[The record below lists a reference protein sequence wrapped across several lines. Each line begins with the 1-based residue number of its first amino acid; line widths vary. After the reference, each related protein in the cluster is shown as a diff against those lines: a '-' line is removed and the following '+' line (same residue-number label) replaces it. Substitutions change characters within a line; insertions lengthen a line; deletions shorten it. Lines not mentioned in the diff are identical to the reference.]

1 MRISARKGTARVG
14 FGRERKDEN
23 RFFSFPWRRRKTIA
37 RREEEWTEVALL
49 LAFGVLVCRAC
60 VFLHSSE
67 RGTEKCTRA
76 AGTELENEMHQQR
89 ERESATA
96 VFFLGGGVNWG
107 LRRRKISAKNV
118 DDCSSSPFLSL
129 VLLASPPTRMKPKPR
144 ARPTRPQDFICHSF
158 PIQND
163 ALAS

>member
-1 MRISARKGTARVG
+1 MRISAHKGTARVG

-60 VFLHSSE
+60 VFHHSSE
-67 RGTEKCTRA
+67 RGTEKGTRA

-96 VFFLGGGVNWG
+96 VFFWGGGVNWG
-107 LRRRKISAKNV
+107 LRRRKISTKNV
-118 DDCSSSPFLSL
+118 DRLLELAVPFTHAFGITSDTNETQASSSPDPPSRLHLSL
-129 VLLASPPTRMKPKPR
+129 VSNSK
-144 ARPTRPQDFICHSF
+144 
-158 PIQND
+158 
-163 ALAS
+163 